1 MSLNLQ
7 AKLVKVV
14 EERKFRRLGGKKDI
28 KVDLQVIAATN
39 KDLRYEVK
47 NGKFRQDLYHR
58 LNVISFE
65 MPCLRE
71 RKEDIPLLT
80 DHFIRFFNNDINK
93 TIQIVPEE
101 VRRAFHAYNWPG
113 NVRELRSTVERAMIL
128 SEGEEL
134 NPRYISLDLDG
145 GNVNLDEQDGKMKLE
160 VDLDDSSLEDIEQR
174 IIRKTLEQ
182 NNWNQTRAA
191 GALKMNRQN
200 LRYRMKKMGLL
211 S

>member
-1 MSLNLQ
+1 
-7 AKLVKVV
+7 VKVV

-28 KVDLQVIAATN
+28 KVDLLIIAATN
-39 KDLRYEVK
+39 KDLREEVK
-47 NGKFRQDLYHR
+47 NNNFRQDLYHR

-80 DHFIRFFNNDINK
+80 DHFIQFFNNDINK
-93 TIQIVPEE
+93 SIKTVPEE
-101 VRRAFHAYNWPG
+101 IRRAFMAYNWPG

-128 SEGEEL
+128 SEGEAL
-134 NPRYISLDLDG
+134 NPRYILLDMDDANVSLEELDG
-145 GNVNLDEQDGKMKLE
+145 RMKLE
-160 VDLDDSSLEDIEQR
+160 VDLDDSSLEDIEQK

>member
-1 MSLNLQ
+1 M
-7 AKLVKVV
+7 
-14 EERKFRRLGGKKDI
+14 
-28 KVDLQVIAATN
+28 
-39 KDLRYEVK
+39 K
-47 NGKFRQDLYHR
+47 NNNFRQDLYHR

-80 DHFIRFFNNDINK
+80 DHFIQFFNNDINK
-93 TIQIVPEE
+93 SIKTVPEE
-101 VRRAFHAYNWPG
+101 IRRAFMAYNWPG

-128 SEGEEL
+128 SEGEAL
-134 NPRYISLDLDG
+134 NPRYILLDMDDANVSLEELDG
-145 GNVNLDEQDGKMKLE
+145 RMKLE
-160 VDLDDSSLEDIEQR
+160 VDLDDSSLEDIEQK

>member
-1 MSLNLQ
+1 
-7 AKLVKVV
+7 
-14 EERKFRRLGGKKDI
+14 
-28 KVDLQVIAATN
+28 
-39 KDLRYEVK
+39 
-47 NGKFRQDLYHR
+47 
-58 LNVISFE
+58 

-80 DHFIRFFNNDINK
+80 DHFIQFFNNDINK
-93 TIQIVPEE
+93 SIKTVPEE
-101 VRRAFHAYNWPG
+101 IRRAFMAYNWPG

-128 SEGEEL
+128 SEGEAL
-134 NPRYISLDLDG
+134 NPRYILLDMDDANVSLEELDG
-145 GNVNLDEQDGKMKLE
+145 RMKLE
-160 VDLDDSSLEDIEQR
+160 VDLDDSSLEDIEQK